1 MTIQPIIRLFTVVFA
16 LWLPIAASAVPLQV
30 KITQIKPGKGTLY
43 LYVFTSAEG
52 FPKEEHAAT
61 HHSLPVPNST
71 ETSATI
77 EVPEAKEYAIMAF
90 QDLNGDGKMERFMGM
105 IPREPYALS
114 RNPSVMGKPKFADSV
129 FSRQDGAVIELE
141 LR

>member
-1 MTIQPIIRLFTVVFA
+1 MTVHPITRLLAVA
-16 LWLPIAASAVPLQV
+16 LTLLLPIAASAAPLQV
-30 KITQIKPGKGTLY
+30 KITHIKPAQGTLY

-52 FPKEEHAAT
+52 FPKEENAAA
-61 HHSLPVPNST
+61 HFSIPAPNGT
-71 ETSATI
+71 ETSTTI
-77 EVPEAKEYAIMAF
+77 ELPAAKEYAIMAF
-90 QDLNGDGKMERFMGM
+90 QDLNGDGKMDRFMGM

-129 FSRQDGAVIELE
+129 FRVQDGAVIELE

>member
-1 MTIQPIIRLFTVVFA
+1 MTAQSIIRLCAVV
-16 LWLPIAASAVPLQV
+16 LGVLIPISASAVPLQV
-30 KITQIKPGKGTLY
+30 KITHIAQPKGTLY

-52 FPKEEHAAT
+52 YPKEEHAAAHT
-61 HHSLPVPNST
+61 SLPVPNGT
-71 ETSATI
+71 EASATI
-77 EVPEAKEYAIMAF
+77 EVPEAKEYAVMAF

-114 RNPSVMGKPKFADSV
+114 RNPTVMGKPKFADSV
-129 FSRQDGAVIELE
+129 FSWQDGAVIELE